1 MSMRARLVKKW
12 RMFRDSTTNTMNQ
25 FVCICIL
32 TGFVVPA
39 AAQVHFTD
47 ITRQAGINFV
57 HNNGA
62 YGKKYL
68 PETMGAG
75 CAFID
80 YNNDGWLD
88 IFLVNG
94 SDWPERKAKTSFPA
108 LYRNN
113 KNGTFTD
120 VTKSAGLAVEIYGM
134 GCAVADYDN
143 DGDEDIYV
151 TALGPDHLFQNQG
164 SGVFK
169 DVTRATGLGNPDFGS
184 SAAWLDYDR
193 DGLLDLFVANYVK
206 WSRATDLFCTLD
218 GESKS
223 YCTPESYPGAS
234 PRLYKNLGH
243 GRFKDV
249 TKEAKLFDGSNKGL
263 GVLVFDYNWDGWPD
277 ILLANDTQPNKLWE
291 NKRDGTFAEVGVMA
305 GVAFSEDGVTRGAM
319 GIDAADYDGSGQLSV
334 VIGNFSNQMLA
345 LYHNEGTGFFIDEAP
360 RSALGPASL
369 LTLAFGCFFFDY
381 NLDGYPDIYVANGH
395 VESDINRVQK
405 RVTYA
410 QPPHLFQNEGRGRFT
425 HVTELMGKEFGAPRV
440 GRGAAY
446 GDIDNDGDLDVLI
459 TTSGGPAALFRND
472 GGNRNNWVAFELQGI
487 ASNRDGVGAVVRV
500 KAGPS
505 RQVQVVKSGGSYCS
519 QSQLRLTFGLGS
531 ATRVD
536 EVDIVWPS
544 GRKQILRNV
553 PVKRVIK
560 VEEQAS

>member
-1 MSMRARLVKKW
+1 MRPGQESVEFARI
-12 RMFRDSTTNTMNQ
+12 NMNR
-25 FVCICIL
+25 FFCICVL
-32 TGFVVPA
+32 SGFVFPLT
-39 AAQVHFTD
+39 AQVHFTD

-88 IFLVNG
+88 VFLVNG
-94 SDWPERKAKTSFPA
+94 SDWPEHRRKTSYPA

-113 KNGTFTD
+113 RDGTFTD
-120 VTKSAGLAVEIYGM
+120 VTKSVGLAVEMYGM

-151 TALGPDHLFQNQG
+151 TGLGTDRLFQNRG
-164 SGVFK
+164 NGTFK
-169 DVTRATGLGNPDFGS
+169 DATQAAGFGSRDFGA

-193 DGLLDLFVANYVK
+193 DGRLDLFVANYVK
-206 WSRATDLFCTLD
+206 WSRETDLFCTLD
-218 GESKS
+218 GSSKS
-223 YCTPESYPGAS
+223 YCTPESYPGVS

-249 TKEAKLFDGSNKGL
+249 TKEAKLFDNSNKGL

-277 ILLANDTQPNKLWE
+277 ILLANDTQPNRLWE
-291 NKRDGTFAEVGVMA
+291 NKHDGTFAEVGVMA
-305 GVAFSEDGVTRGAM
+305 GVAFSEDGVARGAM
-319 GIDAADYDGSGQLSV
+319 GIDAADYDNSGQLSV
-334 VIGNFSNQMLA
+334 LIGNFSNQMLA
-345 LYHNEGTGFFIDEAP
+345 LYHNEGAGLFIDEAP
-360 RSALGPASL
+360 RSALGSASL

-381 NLDGYPDIYVANGH
+381 NLDGKPDIYVANGH
-395 VESDINRVQK
+395 VETDINRVQR

-425 HVTELMGKEFGAPRV
+425 HVTEQMGKEFAAPRV

-459 TTSGGPAALFRND
+459 TCSGGPAALFRND
-472 GGNRNNWVAFELQGI
+472 GGNRNYWIAFELKGN
-487 ASNRDGVGAVVRV
+487 ASNRDGIGAVVRV
-500 KAGPS
+500 KSGSS
-505 RQVQVVKSGGSYCS
+505 RQVQMLKSGGSYCS

-531 ATRVD
+531 NTRAD

-544 GRKQILRNV
+544 GRKQTLRNL
-553 PVKRVIK
+553 PAKRLIK
-560 VEEQAS
+560 VEETAS

>member
-1 MSMRARLVKKW
+1 MR
-12 RMFRDSTTNTMNQ
+12 FTN
-25 FVCICIL
+25 V
-32 TGFVVPA
+32 
-39 AAQVHFTD
+39 
-47 ITRQAGINFV
+47 TRQAGINFV

-75 CAFID
+75 CAFLD

-94 SDWPERKAKTSFPA
+94 SDWPERKKKISYSS

-120 VTKSAGLAVEIYGM
+120 VTRPAGLAVEMYGM
-134 GCAVADYDN
+134 GCAIADYDN
-143 DGDEDIYV
+143 DGDQDIYV
-151 TALGPDHLFQNQG
+151 TALGADRLFQNQG
-164 SGVFK
+164 NGVFH
-169 DVTRATGLGNPDFGS
+169 DVTRAAGLGNPDFGS
-184 SAAWLDYDR
+184 SAAWLDYNR
-193 DGLLDLFVANYVK
+193 DGQLDLFVANYVK
-206 WSRATDLFCTLD
+206 WGRESDLFCTLD

-223 YCTPESYPGAS
+223 YCTPESYPGVS
-234 PRLYKNLGH
+234 PRLYKNLGR

-249 TKEAKLFDGSNKGL
+249 TKEAKLFDETNKGL

-277 ILLANDTQPNKLWE
+277 VLQANDTQPNKLWE
-291 NKRDGTFAEVGVMA
+291 NKHDGTFAEVGVMA
-305 GVAFSEDGVTRGAM
+305 GVAFSEDGVARGAM
-319 GIDAADYDGSGQLSV
+319 GIDAADYDGSGHLSV

-381 NLDGYPDIYVANGH
+381 NLDGRPDIYVANGH
-395 VESDINRVQK
+395 VENDINRVQK

-410 QPPHLFQNEGRGRFT
+410 QPPHLFENKGRGRFA
-425 HVTELMGKEFGAPRV
+425 HVTDLMGKDFSAPRV

-459 TTSGGPAALFRND
+459 TTSGGPAALFRNE
-472 GGNRNNWVAFELQGI
+472 GGSRNNWVAFELKGSP
-487 ASNRDGVGAVVRV
+487 SNRDGVGAVVRV
-500 KAGPS
+500 KAGPL
-505 RQVQVVKSGGSYCS
+505 RQVQTVKSGASYCS
-519 QSQLRLTFGLGS
+519 QSQLRLTFGLGPRS
-531 ATRVD
+531 HAD
-536 EVDIVWPS
+536 EVEVVWPS
-544 GRKQILRNV
+544 GRKQTLRNV
-553 PVKRVIK
+553 PARQLIK
-560 VEEQAS
+560 VAEQAS

>member
-1 MSMRARLVKKW
+1 MKRFFS
-12 RMFRDSTTNTMNQ
+12 
-25 FVCICIL
+25 ICIL
-32 TGFVVPA
+32 TGFFVPVT
-39 AAQVHFTD
+39 AQVRFTD
-47 ITRQAGINFV
+47 ITRQAGIDFV

-75 CAFID
+75 CAFLD

-94 SDWPERKAKTSFPA
+94 SDWPERKKKASYPS

-113 KNGTFTD
+113 RNGTFTD
-120 VTKSAGLAVEIYGM
+120 VTRSAGLAVEMYGM

-143 DGDEDIYV
+143 DGDDDIYLTV
-151 TALGPDHLFQNQG
+151 LGPDRLFQNQG
-164 SGVFK
+164 AGVFK
-169 DVTRATGLGNPDFGS
+169 DVTRAVGLGNPDFGS
-184 SAAWLDYDR
+184 SAAWLDYNR
-193 DGLLDLFVANYVK
+193 DGQLDLFVANYVE
-206 WSRATDLFCTLD
+206 WSREKDLFCTLD
-218 GESKS
+218 GEAKS
-223 YCTPESYPGAS
+223 YCTPESYPGVS
-234 PRLYKNLGH
+234 PRLYRNLGR
-243 GRFKDV
+243 GQFKDV
-249 TKEAKLFDGSNKGL
+249 TKEAKLLDETNKGL

-277 ILLANDTQPNKLWE
+277 ILQANDTQPNKLWE
-291 NKRDGTFAEVGVMA
+291 NKHDGTFTEVGVMA
-305 GVAFSEDGVTRGAM
+305 GVAFSEDGVARGAM

-381 NLDGYPDIYVANGH
+381 NLDGHQDIYVANGH
-395 VESDINRVQK
+395 VENDINRVQK

-425 HVTELMGKEFGAPRV
+425 HVTEVMGKSFAAPRV

-472 GGNRNNWVAFELQGI
+472 GGNRNNWVAFELKGSP
-487 ASNRDGVGAVVRV
+487 SNRDGVGAVVRV
-500 KAGPS
+500 KSGSS
-505 RQVQVVKSGGSYCS
+505 RQVQLVKSGGSYCS

-531 ATRVD
+531 KTRAD
-536 EVDIVWPS
+536 EVEIVWPS
-544 GRKQILRNV
+544 GHKQILRNIPAKQV
-553 PVKRVIK
+553 VK
-560 VEEQAS
+560 VEERAS